1 MLYLCMS
8 VDELI
13 TDLEPRLRAALVAA
27 YGVEIGSEAA
37 AETVAWALEHRDR
50 VDRLENPAGYLYR
63 VGQTSARRSR
73 QPLSLLPDAPIQQL
87 PDIEPG
93 LIPAL
98 EELSERQRLVVMM
111 VHGLGWSQAAV
122 GEVLEVSAS
131 TVAAHLRRAME
142 SLRRSLEVTVDGR

>member
-1 MLYLCMS
+1 MLYLCMG

-13 TDLEPRLRAALVAA
+13 TELAPRLRAALVAA
-27 YGVEIGSEAA
+27 YGVEVGTEAA
-37 AETVAWALEHRDR
+37 AETVAWAFEHRDR

-63 VGQTSARRSR
+63 VGQTSAGRYR
-73 QPLSLLPDAPIQQL
+73 QRLSLLPEAPIQHL

-98 EELSERQRLVVMM
+98 EELSERQRLVVVM

-122 GEVLEVSAS
+122 GELLDVSAS

-142 SLRRSLEVTVDGR
+142 SLRTSLKVTADEH